1 MRYRDVKVGTKLFT
15 GFIAVLLLMGVV
27 SVTGYLANRGTY
39 RQLASV
45 VGSDMPGMDFLLETD
60 RDLYQLLAAER
71 TMIFTDVKSEEF
83 SLLVKDWEENL
94 QQSEERFEEFRKLV
108 TLEESMPFI
117 AAYDAAREEWEAIS
131 RKVVEGRSEDTR
143 EGRRLAID
151 LTTGDAMTKFD
162 AMRDN
167 LDQLTNLM
175 LQQAQNKKVQSQETF
190 NSTVWTLAV
199 VTGIGL
205 ILGLVLSWLIARG
218 VTQPVKKLVNILDLM
233 SQGHMDLEID
243 VDRKD
248 EIGTLLAT
256 VKDLSGRLGN
266 VVEEVRV
273 SAGNVASAS
282 QALSASTEEMSQG
295 ATQQA
300 FGAEEASSSIEQ
312 MTANIRQNADNAQQ
326 TEKIAVKAAEDATE
340 GGAAVG
346 ATVTAMTDIAE
357 KISIIEEIARQTNL
371 LALNAAIEAA
381 RAGEH
386 GKGFAVVA
394 AEVRKL
400 AERSQAAAAEISQL
414 SSSSVQV
421 AERAGEMLEKIVPDI
436 KKTAELVQEIN
447 AASVEQSAGA
457 NEINKAIQQ
466 LDQVTQQNASSAEE
480 LSSTAEELAS
490 QSESLMA
497 SMAFFK
503 IKNDEIGISS
513 RDSVH
518 YESFKKSLPKTTGA
532 GGNGKGKGKGTS
544 GKESGK
550 SILFEEE
557 TPAKSDGVY
566 LNMNEVSNNGDEDD
580 SKFESY

>member
-1 MRYRDVKVGTKLFT
+1 
-15 GFIAVLLLMGVV
+15 
-27 SVTGYLANRGTY
+27 
-39 RQLASV
+39 
-45 VGSDMPGMDFLLETD
+45 
-60 RDLYQLLAAER
+60 
-71 TMIFTDVKSEEF
+71 
-83 SLLVKDWEENL
+83 
-94 QQSEERFEEFRKLV
+94 
-108 TLEESMPFI
+108 
-117 AAYDAAREEWEAIS
+117 
-131 RKVVEGRSEDTR
+131 
-143 EGRRLAID
+143 
-151 LTTGDAMTKFD
+151 MTKFN

-167 LDQLTNLM
+167 LDQLTNLV
-175 LQQAQNKKVQSQETF
+175 LQEAQEKGLRSQAAF
-190 NSTVWTLAV
+190 RDTVWLLAI
-199 VTGIGL
+199 VTGIGMV
-205 ILGLVLSWLIARG
+205 LGLVLSFLISRG
-218 VTQPVKKLVNILDLM
+218 VTQPVKKLVGVLDQM
-233 SQGHMDLEID
+233 SQGHMDLDIEA
-243 VDRKD
+243 DRKD

-256 VKDLSGRLGN
+256 VKDFSRKLGG

-273 SAGNVASAS
+273 SAANVASAS

-295 ATQQA
+295 ATEQA

-326 TEKIAVKAAEDATE
+326 TEKIAVKAASDAIE
-340 GGAAVG
+340 GGAAVN
-346 ATVTAMTDIAE
+346 ATVNAMTDIAE

-421 AERAGEMLEKIVPDI
+421 AQKAGEMLEKIVPDI

-447 AASVEQSAGA
+447 AASMEQSAGA

-480 LSSTAEELAS
+480 LSSTAEELSS

-503 IKNDEIGISS
+503 IKGMQGVLAAGQLEG
-513 RDSVH
+513 
-518 YESFKKSLPKTTGA
+518 FKKPQAITHSGKGN
-532 GGNGKGKGKGTS
+532 GNGKGNGKGTG

-550 SILFEEE
+550 SILFEDE
-557 TPAKSDGVY
+557 TPARSNGVY
-566 LNMNEVSNNGDEDD
+566 LNLNEISNNGDEDD
-580 SKFESY
+580 AKFESY